1 MRRIAVLAAVLMGT
15 AAVAS
20 APDLSLRP
28 PPKIAAQQ
36 PVAPEAP
43 PAVADGTVA
52 PSAEQDTRRG
62 GFFASLRPVFR
73 SPRAA
78 RTAPATLPSGPVA
91 GSVCGDPAIQGSVIG
106 QVTGNISG
114 CGLSDAVGIT
124 SVSGVQLSTKSTMDC
139 TTAKALKTW
148 IDTSARPALAG
159 KGGGLRRI
167 EVAAHYACR
176 RRNNAKTGRLS
187 EHANGRAIDISGF
200 VLANGSSISVLRGWN
215 AGSSSRA
222 LQRMHAEACGPF
234 GTVLGPRANRFH
246 LDHFHFDTMRHRNGT
261 FCR

>member
-1 MRRIAVLAAVLMGT
+1 MLAS

-20 APDLSLRP
+20 PPDLSLRP
-28 PPKIAAQQ
+28 PLKAASAAPALQA
-36 PVAPEAP
+36 VAPDAQSTAGPVEPEKAQR
-43 PAVADGTVA
+43 
-52 PSAEQDTRRG
+52 S
-62 GFFASLRPVFR
+62 GFFASLRPLFR
-73 SPRAA
+73 SPRAGK
-78 RTAPATLPSGPVA
+78 APAGAAQPAALPAVRGS
-91 GSVCGDPAIQGSVIG
+91 GSVCGDPAIQGEVIG
-106 QVTGNISG
+106 RVTGKISG

-124 SVSGVQLSTKSTMDC
+124 AVSGVRLSTRSTMDC

-148 IDTSARPALAG
+148 VDNSARPALAG
-159 KGGGLRRI
+159 KGGGLRKI
-167 EVAAHYACR
+167 QVAAHYACR
-176 RRNNAKTGRLS
+176 RRNNAKTGKLS

-200 VLANGSSISVLRGWN
+200 EMADGSSISVLTGWN

-246 LDHFHFDTMRHRNGT
+246 LDHFHFDTMRYRNRT